1 MAYLFNDDKSK
12 KHFNNDNGEWVKL
25 VDVNADNIFGTDAEI
40 LGKIYYKKFGGSV
53 TLKFDLSFY
62 GDDVPANTRIDL
74 LRLSDMPDDI
84 KFETDKQ
91 NKFSYFKSSPML
103 MIFDSKDISL
113 PLPSKRCV
121 VFFSKDCLR
130 LIILDKLNYLN
141 EADGDPFHLLTEWT
155 YNL

>member
-12 KHFNNDNGEWVKL
+12 KYFNNDNGEWVKL
-25 VDVNADNIFGTDAEI
+25 TDIVKNDVFGTDVEI

-53 TLKFDLSFY
+53 TLKFDLRFY
-62 GDDVPANTRIDL
+62 GDDVPANTRFDL

-84 KFETDKQ
+84 KFETDSQ
-91 NKFSYFKSSPML
+91 NRFSYFKSSPML

-121 VFFSKDCLR
+121 VFFSKDYLR

-141 EADGDPFHLLTEWT
+141 ESGGNPFYFLTEWT

>member
-12 KHFNNDNGEWVKL
+12 KYFNNDNGRWVKL
-25 VDVNADNIFGTDAEI
+25 ADISINNIFVTDAEI
-40 LGKIYYKKFGGSV
+40 LGKIYYKKFEGSV

-62 GDDVPANTRIDL
+62 GDDVPANTKIDL

-84 KFETDKQ
+84 KFETNSQ
-91 NKFSYFKSSPML
+91 NRFSYFKSSPML

-121 VFFSKDCLR
+121 VFFSKDYLR
-130 LIILDKLNYLN
+130 LIILDKLNYFN
-141 EADGDPFHLLTEWT
+141 ENDGDPFYFLTEWT